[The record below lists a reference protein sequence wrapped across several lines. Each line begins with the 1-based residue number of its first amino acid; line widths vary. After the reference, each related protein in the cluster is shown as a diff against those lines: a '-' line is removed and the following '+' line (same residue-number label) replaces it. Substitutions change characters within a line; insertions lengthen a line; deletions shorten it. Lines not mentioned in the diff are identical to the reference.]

1 MRIYRVFVAG
11 AAALLAFGT
20 MPAQDVPEKVVEPEY
35 NFIVFAL
42 DSTNGSLIPLER
54 KQGNFQTKVRALGY
68 GGAKGSTVFPGES
81 SPVRFKADQKID
93 FIMRVESTG
102 TDPSTVVALDALTRS
117 KGKRELQI
125 VQVGAFGTHSGT
137 TNGQAA
143 KSLNFAKY
151 GEHSYR
157 FTPAD
162 PLTKGE
168 YAVMSKGSAEGFLF
182 GVD

>member
-1 MRIYRVFVAG
+1 MRINQALAAS

-20 MPAQDVPEKVVEPEY
+20 ISAQDVPGRVVEPEY

-42 DSTNGSLIPLER
+42 DAANGSLIPLER
-54 KQGNFQTKVRALGY
+54 KQGNLQTKALALGY

-81 SPVRFKADQKID
+81 SPVRFKADQKIEFVVRLD
-93 FIMRVESTG
+93 SAG
-102 TDPSTVVALDALTRS
+102 TDPSTVVALEALTRS

-125 VQVGAFGTHSGT
+125 VRVGAFGTHSGT

-143 KSLNFAKY
+143 QSLNFAKY

-157 FTPAD
+157 LTSAD
-162 PLTKGE
+162 PLPKGE
-168 YAVMSKGSAEGFLF
+168 YALMSKGSAESFLF

>member
-1 MRIYRVFVAG
+1 MRIYRVFAAG

-20 MPAQDVPEKVVEPEY
+20 LSAQDVPAKVVEPEY

-42 DSTNGSLIPLER
+42 DSANGSLIPLER
-54 KQGNFQTKVRALGY
+54 KQSNMQTKVRAMGF
-68 GGAKGSTVFPGES
+68 GGAKGSRVFPGES
-81 SPVRFKADQKID
+81 SPVRFKADQKIE
-93 FIMRVESTG
+93 FIMRLDSTD
-102 TDPSTVVALDALTRS
+102 TDPSTLVVLEALTRS

-143 KSLNFAKY
+143 KSLNFARY

-157 FTPAD
+157 FTPAE
-162 PLTKGE
+162 PLSKGK
-168 YAVMSKGSAEGFLF
+168 YAVMSKGSTESFLF